1 MCSGNFAGGS
11 CGSCATGWSGANCD
25 VMTPNPSDPWLTS
38 HERMCSF
45 SVAGSVMAF
54 GGKKFG
60 FSTAGDFYFIRR

>member
-1 MCSGNFAGGS
+1 
-11 CGSCATGWSGANCD
+11 
-25 VMTPNPSDPWLTS
+25 MTPNPSDPWLTS